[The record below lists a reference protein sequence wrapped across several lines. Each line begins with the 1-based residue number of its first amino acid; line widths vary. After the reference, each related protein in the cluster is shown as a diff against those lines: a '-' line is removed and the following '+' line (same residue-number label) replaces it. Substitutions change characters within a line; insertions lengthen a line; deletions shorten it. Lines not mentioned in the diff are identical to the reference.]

1 MGFYS
6 GAEPRK
12 RIRSEMKRA
21 IVVVGGGLS
30 GLYAA
35 RLLAAAGLD
44 FLLLEARD
52 RLGGRI
58 LSAAADRGGFDLG
71 PSWFWPGMQPMMVKL
86 VGELGLTAFAQH
98 ADGDVMVERSAAEPA
113 QRFRS
118 PWETAPSFRIAG
130 GTATLVSALAA
141 DLPKERIRLGVQV
154 THAEL
159 RDGGVALRARG
170 ADGQDISILAERVVF
185 ALPPR
190 LLESIVTFMPP
201 LSPQMLARWRATP
214 TWMAPHAKFLAIYDR
229 PFWRE
234 KGLSGMAQSMA
245 GPLAEIHDASA
256 IAGGA
261 ALFGFVGVPA
271 AARQQIGD
279 ALAGHCLRQLVKLFG
294 PEADHPVATH
304 FKDWSADPLTATADD
319 RDAAAGHPSA
329 GGMPWFD
336 PAWAARAVM
345 AGSETA
351 SEHPGYLEGALLA
364 ANEAVTKLREAR

>member
-1 MGFYS
+1 
-6 GAEPRK
+6 
-12 RIRSEMKRA
+12 MKRA
-21 IVVVGGGLS
+21 IVIVGGGLS

-44 FLLLEARD
+44 FVLLEARD

-71 PSWFWPGMQPMMVKL
+71 PSWFWPDMQPMMVKL
-86 VGELGLTAFAQH
+86 VEELGLTAFAQH
-98 ADGDVMVERSAAEPA
+98 TDGDVVVERSAAEPA

-130 GTATLVSALAA
+130 GTAALISALAA
-141 DLPKERIRLGVQV
+141 GLPMNSVRLGVQV
-154 THAEL
+154 TYAEL
-159 RDGGVALRARG
+159 REGGVTLRARG
-170 ADGQDISILAERVVF
+170 ADGPDISVLAARVVF

-190 LLESIVTFMPP
+190 LLESIVTFTPS
-201 LSPQMLARWRATP
+201 LSPQMRARWRATP

-245 GPLAEIHDASA
+245 GPLVEIHDASA

-279 ALAGHCLRQLVKLFG
+279 ALAGQCLRQLVKLFG
-294 PEADHPVATH
+294 PEAGHPAATH
-304 FKDWSADPLTATADD
+304 VKDWSADPLPATAED
-319 RDAAAGHPSA
+319 RDAAAGHPSV
-329 GGMPWFD
+329 GGMAWFD
-336 PAWAARAVM
+336 PAWAARAGM

-364 ANEAVTKLREAR
+364 ANEAVRGLID

>member
-1 MGFYS
+1 
-6 GAEPRK
+6 
-12 RIRSEMKRA
+12 MKRA
-21 IVVVGGGLS
+21 MVIVGGGLS

-35 RLLAAAGLD
+35 RLLAAAGRD

-58 LSAAADRGGFDLG
+58 LSAAAELGGFDLG
-71 PSWFWPGMQPMMVKL
+71 PSWFWPDMQPMMVKL

-98 ADGDVMVERSAAEPA
+98 GDGDVVVERSAAEPA

-130 GTATLVSALAA
+130 GTAALVSALAA
-141 DLPKERIRLGVQV
+141 GLPTDSVRLGVQV

-159 RDGGVALRARG
+159 QEGGVALRARRG
-170 ADGQDISILAERVVF
+170 DGGDISIMAERVVF

-190 LLESIVTFMPP
+190 LLESIITFTPP
-201 LSPQMLARWRATP
+201 LSLQMRARWRATP

-245 GPLAEIHDASA
+245 GPLTEIHDASA

-271 AARQQIGD
+271 AVRQQIGD
-279 ALAGHCLRQLVKLFG
+279 ALAGHCVRQLVKLFG
-294 PEADHPVATH
+294 PEAGHPAATH
-304 FKDWSADPLTATADD
+304 VKDWSADPLTATADD

-329 GGMPWFD
+329 GGMAWFD
-336 PAWAARAVM
+336 PAWADRAVM

-364 ANEAVTKLREAR
+364 AEDAVRGLIA